1 MALDLGR
8 YGSREILKLQVFDA
22 VSGTPLMYFDYANT
36 ASQEWTAS
44 RVYAS
49 GAGVRRIAWDGDK
62 EEKLT
67 VETQIFTMQHLA
79 MIAGEEIKSGAA
91 KIYKSEVLNVVD
103 DGTGGKQLTL
113 SKPAVGGAAAIS
125 VFEYKN
131 GVIAKPQAIETVAG
145 AIVTLAASATVG
157 IGDEVEVYYQFQSTS
172 SHSLQFTAK
181 GFPKYVK
188 LVGDTLYQDEVGAE
202 AVAAQIVYYKA
213 KLQPNFTIAMSSTG
227 DPTSI
232 SLVFDLFPQKVD
244 GVDVTTE
251 ITLYEE

>member
-1 MALDLGR
+1 MDLGR

-22 VSGTPLMYFDYANT
+22 VTSTPLMYFDYANT
-36 ASQEWTAS
+36 ASQEWSSS
-44 RVYAS
+44 RVYAT
-49 GAGVRRIAWDGDK
+49 GAGVRRVAWDGDK
-62 EEKLT
+62 EETLT

-91 KIYKSEVLNVVD
+91 KIYKSEVLQVQS
-103 DGTGGKQLTL
+103 GGKIEL
-113 SKPAVGGAAAIS
+113 SKPAVGGVSSIS
-125 VFEYKN
+125 VFEFKN
-131 GVIAKPQAIETVAG
+131 GIITDPQEVETVTG
-145 AIVTLAASATVG
+145 TDVTLAASATVTT
-157 IGDEVEVYYQFQSTS
+157 GDEVEVYYQFQSTS

-188 LVGDTLYQDEVGAE
+188 LVGDTLYQDEVGNE

-213 KLQPNFTIAMSSTG
+213 KLQPNFSIAMSSTG

-251 ITLYEE
+251 IVLYEE